1 MRKADLDTRVAV
13 TGAGII
19 CAIGRN
25 KEEVWSSIVAS
36 RDGIAPLTRFA
47 GETFATDIAAEVKSE
62 LPRAKRLSRTDL
74 LAVVAAREA
83 IEQANGIDRSLVPRF
98 LGSSEERAVDAR
110 GTEEPDEPEEPR
122 HRPSPLPLGRAIV
135 STGTST
141 GGLLEGEDYFF
152 RRIVRGR
159 RRAPASKVLQQPTSG
174 PSDAVARV
182 FGLGGGVLSNATAC
196 ASAGAAIGMAADYLR
211 SHHADV
217 AIAGGSDALC
227 RLTYSG
233 FNVLQAVD
241 PQPCSPFGAE
251 RKGITLGEGAA
262 YLVLERW
269 DDAVA
274 RGAVILAELCGY
286 GASCDAHHQTAPI
299 EDGRGAEAAMRGAMA
314 EARLEAGAVDY
325 VNAHGTGTLLN
336 DSAETKAII
345 AALGSSVPVSSS
357 KSYFGHTLGASG
369 AVEAVITVLA
379 LRHQLAPPTLR
390 LVRAADDCP
399 LDYIPDTARALPMS
413 NALSNTFGFGGS
425 NVSLLFRRVV

>member
-1 MRKADLDTRVAV
+1 MRKPDLSTRIAV

-19 CAIGRN
+19 CSIGRN
-25 KEEVWSSIVAS
+25 KAEVWQSIRES
-36 RDGIAPLTRFA
+36 RSGIGPLSRFP
-47 GETFATDIAAEVKSE
+47 GETFPTTIAAEVPE
-62 LPRAKRLSRTDL
+62 LPELPVSGREARRLSRTDRM
-74 LAVVAAREA
+74 AVIAAAEA
-83 IEQANGIDRSLVPRF
+83 LEQAGEVP
-98 LGSSEERAVDAR
+98 LE
-110 GTEEPDEPEEPR
+110 
-122 HRPSPLPLGRAIV
+122 RAIV

-141 GGLLEGEDYFF
+141 GGLLEGEDFYF
-152 RRIVRGR
+152 RRLVRGR
-159 RRAPASKVLQQPTSG
+159 KRAPASRVLQQPTSG

-182 FGLGGGVLSNATAC
+182 FNLGGGVVSNATAC

-241 PQPCSPFGAE
+241 PEPCSPFGAD

-274 RGAVILAELCGY
+274 RGATILAELCGY
-286 GASCDAHHQTAPI
+286 GATCDAHHPTAPA
-299 EDGRGAEAAMRGAMA
+299 EDGRGAEAAMRRALSEGATD
-314 EARLEAGAVDY
+314 AVDY
-325 VNAHGTGTLLN
+325 VNAHGTGTVLN

-345 AALGSSVPVSSS
+345 AAVGTDIPVSSS

-379 LRHQLAPPTLR
+379 LQDQLAPPTLR
-390 LVRAADDCP
+390 LQQTAEDCI
-399 LDYIPDTARALPMS
+399 LDYIPHTPRPLPMT
-413 NALSNTFGFGGS
+413 NVLSNTFGFGGS
-425 NVSLLFRRVV
+425 NVSLLFRRA

>member
-1 MRKADLDTRVAV
+1 MRVHPLMRKPDLDTRIAV

-19 CAIGRN
+19 CSIGRN
-25 KEEVWSSIVAS
+25 KDEVWCSIVES
-36 RDGIAPLTRFA
+36 RAGIAPLTRFP
-47 GETFATDIAAEVKSE
+47 GETFPTDIAAEVGADVT
-62 LPRAKRLSRTDL
+62 LPIGKREAKRLSRTDV
-74 LAVVAAREA
+74 LAVNAAAEA
-83 IEQANGIDRSLVPRF
+83 LAQANDGAAVP
-98 LGSSEERAVDAR
+98 LALD
-110 GTEEPDEPEEPR
+110 
-122 HRPSPLPLGRAIV
+122 RAIV

-141 GGLLEGEDYFF
+141 GGLLEGEDYYF
-152 RRIVRGR
+152 RRLIRGR
-159 RRAPASKVLQQPTSG
+159 RRAPASRVLQQPTSG

-182 FGLGGGVLSNATAC
+182 FSLGGGVVSNATAC

-241 PQPCSPFGAE
+241 PSPCSPFGSE

-269 DDAVA
+269 DDAVK
-274 RGAVILAELCGY
+274 RGATILAELAGY
-286 GASCDAHHQTAPI
+286 GASCDAHHPTAPI
-299 EDGRGAEAAMRGAMA
+299 EDGRGAEAAMRGALA
-314 EARLEAGAVDY
+314 EGRATTVDY

-345 AALGSSVPVSSS
+345 AALGMTVPVSSS

-369 AVEAVITVLA
+369 GVEAVITILA
-379 LRHQLAPPTLR
+379 LQHQLAPPTLR
-390 LVRAADDCP
+390 LAEPAADCT
-399 LDYIPDTARALPMS
+399 LDYIPHTPRPLAMES
-413 NALSNTFGFGGS
+413 VLSNTFGFGGS